1 MGNLLV
7 IKNAD
12 FSSVAVEQVNPG
24 LKVRMVDKSSLANWR
39 PDNDGKTYIADE
51 GWLNSTTGT
60 SRSTDFIDCNGASF
74 IDVSIPVYTSSPAI
88 QYLAFYSG
96 NTNGELNDSHST
108 PHPDFISSIPREVG
122 AEKGMVIKRINV
134 PTGAKYLRTTYLS
147 AADSAVYGEFVCK
160 VYYLVE

>member
-12 FSSVAVEQVNPG
+12 FSNVAVEQVDPG
-24 LKVRMVDKSSLANWR
+24 LKVRMEDKSSLANWR
-39 PDNDGKTYIADE
+39 TEDDGKTLIAAN
-51 GWLNSTTGT
+51 GWLNPTGGI
-60 SRSTDFIDCNGASF
+60 SRSTGFIECEGAAF
-74 IDVSIPVYTSSPAI
+74 IDVSMPVFTSSPAT
-88 QYLAFYSG
+88 QFLAFYSS
-96 NTNGELNDSHST
+96 NTNGGIVEPQST

-147 AADSAVYGEFVCK
+147 AEDSAVYGEFVCK
-160 VYYLVE
+160 VYYLE